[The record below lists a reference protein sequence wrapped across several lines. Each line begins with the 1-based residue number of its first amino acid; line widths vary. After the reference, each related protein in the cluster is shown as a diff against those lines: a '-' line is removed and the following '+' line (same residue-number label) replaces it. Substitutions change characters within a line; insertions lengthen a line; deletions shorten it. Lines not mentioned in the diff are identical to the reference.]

1 MKIHIEIVV
10 MKKGSERMIVVIQM
24 RRFEPIR
31 TYTYT
36 TPFVNIP

>member
-1 MKIHIEIVV
+1 MRAHIEIVV
-10 MKKGSERMIVVIQM
+10 MKKGSEKVIVVIQM

-31 TYTYT
+31 AYTYT